1 MTSRT
6 KISQYSVFKFLL
18 LAGLP
23 AVLGVSAAGAACAQN
38 QPRTATPQE
47 VREASSRLAAV
58 LQQQPDLLED
68 PIASATVEKKVFW
81 SGATEGHAPL
91 LLLPTR
97 VRYKG
102 TTNSYCRLVTASADL
117 KELKVVSLPPQANF
131 DDCAGAADTRYVDVN
146 GDGLLD
152 VVQAVRVQSNVAPA
166 QVAVPL
172 VYLSG
177 AAPGAG
183 YCYSDAASRQLRPQ
197 DMKSADSVGKALDAA
212 RKRLG
217 IARFECAPAS

>member
-1 MTSRT
+1 MC
-6 KISQYSVFKFLL
+6 
-18 LAGLP
+18 
-23 AVLGVSAAGAACAQN
+23 AAGAVCAQS
-38 QPRTATPQE
+38 QPKAATPQE

-68 PIASATVEKKVFW
+68 PIASVTVEKKVFW
-81 SGATEGHAPL
+81 SGAAGGHAPL
-91 LLLPTR
+91 LLLPAR

-102 TTNSYCRLVTASADL
+102 TTNAYCRLVTASADL
-117 KELKVVSLPPQANF
+117 TELTVVSLPPQANF
-131 DDCAGAADTRYVDVN
+131 DDCAGAADTRYVDLN

-152 VVQAVRVQSNVAPA
+152 VVQALRVQLNAAPA

-177 AAPGAG
+177 APGAG
-183 YCYSDAASRQLRPQ
+183 YCYSDAASRQLRPE
-197 DMKSADSVGKALDAA
+197 DLKSADSVAKALEAA

-217 IARFECAPAS
+217 IARFECAPAG